1 MLSDAEALCSNVAVM
16 AKGRLA
22 VSGRLADLL
31 ANQTRAW
38 ELVVSGA
45 SQHVIDRIAPRLTSV
60 TPLGGGRYSLELPA
74 TTPPEPLLNE
84 LVTTGARLVSLNP
97 VRETLEEFFVQ
108 RVNATNAD
116 RFVESRV
123 RDRSAS

>member
-1 MLSDAEALCSNVAVM
+1 
-16 AKGRLA
+16 
-22 VSGRLADLL
+22 L

-38 ELVVSGA
+38 ELVISSA
-45 SQHVIDRIAPRLTSV
+45 SQHVIDRIAQRLTSV
-60 TPLGGGRYSLELPA
+60 TSLGGGRYSLELPA

-84 LVTTGARLVSLNP
+84 LVATGARLVSLNP
-97 VRETLEEFFVQ
+97 VPETLEEFFVQ